1 MKTEIKRQL
10 VHGAGCLNVIGL
22 ITLGPE
28 GMVALI
34 LLTLI
39 GVTVLSSI
47 RGRSKS
53 WLWILVEKFISSHER
68 PNEGPFMGLITFYT
82 GMMLAIVLF
91 PLEIAM
97 LCIIILSIGDALS
110 TLVGKLYGKHKLP
123 INRIKSWEGSIT
135 FFISALAI
143 LLLAS
148 LALEPAIMIA
158 AFITLVEGLP
168 KLNDNITIPLA
179 VGFALLLL

>member
-10 VHGAGCLNVIGL
+10 VHGAGSLNIIGL
-22 ITLGPE
+22 VTLGRE
-28 GMVALI
+28 GMIALI
-34 LLTLI
+34 LMAFI
-39 GVTVLSSI
+39 IVTVLSSI

-82 GMMLAIVLF
+82 GMLLAIVLF

-97 LCIIILSIGDALS
+97 LCIIMLSVGDALS
-110 TLVGKLYGKHKLP
+110 TLIGKLYGKHKLP
-123 INRIKSWEGSIT
+123 INKIKSWEGSIT

-143 LLLAS
+143 LLLAAVS
-148 LALEPAIMIA
+148 PEKALSVAVLVTI
-158 AFITLVEGLP
+158 VEGLP